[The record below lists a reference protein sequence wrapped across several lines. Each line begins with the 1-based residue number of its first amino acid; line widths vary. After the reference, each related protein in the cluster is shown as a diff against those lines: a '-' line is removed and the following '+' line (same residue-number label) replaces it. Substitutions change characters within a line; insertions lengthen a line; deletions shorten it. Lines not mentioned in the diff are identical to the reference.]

1 MNNHRSSGV
10 LLHPTALPGSHGIGD
25 LGATAREFIDFLE
38 AAGQSVWQILPIG
51 PTGYGNSP
59 YNARSA
65 FAGNPLL
72 IDLSALADWG
82 HLDPG
87 LIPEAEALEGKV
99 DFPSVRARKEPL
111 LRLAAGHFLS
121 RGSPTELQEF
131 RQFCTDQSAWLDDYA
146 LFTALHA
153 RHQGSWHQWP
163 VPLLHREAAAMAEWG
178 ERLHAELETIR
189 YEQYVFSRQWRTL
202 KGYANARGVKLFGD
216 LPIFVADDSADVWAN
231 QQLFRLDAD
240 GRPDV
245 VAGVPPDYFS
255 ATGQRWGNPLYDWT
269 AMKATGFA
277 WWLARFR
284 HMLEIHDLLRIDH
297 FRGFE
302 ACWVIPAKEPTATN
316 GSWEKVPG
324 DELFITLRRE
334 FPQAPIVAEDLGV
347 ITPEVEA
354 LRDGF
359 AFPGMK
365 ILQFAF
371 DSDARNPYLPHNY
384 HPACVVYTG
393 THDNATT
400 LGWWQSLDSPLRQK
414 VASYLGIPRPAM
426 PAALIR
432 TAMAS
437 VAKLCIFPCQDL
449 LGLGEEARFNRPGE
463 AADNWAWRLQT
474 GQLTP
479 ELAQQLRQQVGCYGR
494 APA

>member
-1 MNNHRSSGV
+1 MNNPRRSGV
-10 LLHPTALPGSHGIGD
+10 LLHPTALPGAHGIGD
-25 LGATAREFIDFLE
+25 LGAVAREFVDFLA

-59 YNARSA
+59 YNALSA

-72 IDLSALADWG
+72 IDLNTLVTWG
-82 HLDPG
+82 HLDP
-87 LIPEAEALEGKV
+87 ALLPDATAPTGKV
-99 DFPSVRARKEPL
+99 DFSSAHACKEPL
-111 LRLAAGHFLS
+111 LRLAAGNFLNTA
-121 RGSPTELQEF
+121 SPLEQQNYQ
-131 RQFCTDQSAWLDDYA
+131 QFCADQSGWLDDYA

-153 RHQGSWHQWP
+153 CHEGSWHRWP
-163 VPLLHREAAAMAEWG
+163 VPLLHRDPTAMAEWR
-178 ERLHAELETIR
+178 ERLHTELAVIR
-189 YEQYVFSRQWRTL
+189 YEQYIFFRQWREL
-202 KGYANARGVKLFGD
+202 KDYANSRGIQLFGD
-216 LPIFVADDSADVWAN
+216 LPIFVANDSADVWAN
-231 QQLFRLDAD
+231 QRLFRLDAD
-240 GRPDV
+240 GRPEV

-269 AMKATGFA
+269 VLAASGFA
-277 WWLARFR
+277 WWRERFR
-284 HMLEIHDLLRIDH
+284 HMLNAHDLLRIDH

-302 ACWVIPAKEPTATN
+302 ACWVIPADEPTAIN
-316 GSWEKVPG
+316 GRWEKVPG
-324 DELFITLRRE
+324 EELFVTLCRD

-371 DSDARNPYLPHNY
+371 DSGPENPYLPHNY
-384 HPACVVYTG
+384 HPACVAYTG

-400 LGWWQSLDSPLRQK
+400 LGWWQSLDEPMRQK
-414 VASYLGIPRPAM
+414 VAYYLGTSRPNM

-437 VAKLCIFPCQDL
+437 VAQLCIFPCQDL
-449 LGLGEEARFNRPGE
+449 LGLGDEARFNRPGQTT
-463 AADNWAWRLQT
+463 DNWAWRLQP

-479 ELAQQLRQQVGCYGR
+479 ELARDLRQQTECFGR
-494 APA
+494 SPA